1 MMFGHEDKI
10 RLFKKLANEGNLSH
24 AYLFFGD
31 AQIGKFLFAKALANF
46 LENGKFEAAAEPL
59 LDAEVFSSDE
69 KGTIGID
76 AMRDLKKFLW
86 QTPFRSSRR
95 LAIINEAEKL
105 TPEAQSSLLKII
117 EEPPREGFV
126 IFVTYESDVLFPPL
140 VSRLTKIYF
149 ERMPEVK
156 IEDLLSAHYKISREK
171 AKIVAGES
179 FGRIGRAINLLGGKK
194 SGESG
199 DIQSDLE
206 ERILF
211 LRKKGIIKNAK
222 ILSRLLERETFLKR
236 YNLNQNIQKKA
247 VEYELGKI

>member
-1 MMFGHEDKI
+1 MFGHEDKI
-10 RLFKKLANEGNLSH
+10 KLFKKLAGEDNLSH

-46 LENGKFEAAAEPL
+46 LENGKFEVAAEPL

-117 EEPPREGFV
+117 EEPPRGCFV

-140 VSRLTKIYF
+140 ASRLTKIYF
-149 ERMPEVK
+149 ERMPEAK
-156 IEDLLSAHYKISREK
+156 IEDVLSTHYKISREK
-171 AKIVAGES
+171 AKIVAHES
-179 FGRIGRAINLLGGKK
+179 FGRIGRAIDLLSGKK
-194 SGESG
+194 RGENG

-247 VEYELGKI
+247 VEYELKKI